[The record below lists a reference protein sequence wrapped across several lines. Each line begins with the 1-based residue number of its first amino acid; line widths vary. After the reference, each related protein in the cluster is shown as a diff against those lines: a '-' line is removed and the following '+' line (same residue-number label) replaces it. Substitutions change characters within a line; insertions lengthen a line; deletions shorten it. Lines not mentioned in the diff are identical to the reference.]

1 MDRKNPPVNQF
12 DYLEKGVRD
21 ISIADDE
28 NKRFF
33 NIINK
38 VIDAEMHVDD
48 PKKINEVLNE
58 MIDYAW
64 DHFKVE
70 EACMLEFED
79 PDYKQHKEDHLSFVL
94 KTISY
99 YDQIAG
105 GDYQI
110 LNEIREYLKRWLV
123 DHIHGLDR
131 KYI

>member
-1 MDRKNPPVNQF
+1 M
-12 DYLEKGVRD
+12 D
-21 ISIADDE
+21 ISITDDE

-38 VIDAEMHVDD
+38 VIDAEMQVDD
-48 PKKINEVLNE
+48 PKKIKEVLNE

-79 PDYKQHKEDHLSFVL
+79 PDYKQHKEEHLSFVL
-94 KTISY
+94 KTIRY
-99 YDQIAG
+99 YDQIDG

-131 KYI
+131 KYV